1 MPPQPVGCQRRVHM
15 LLTTPLRI
23 ACIALAAIVPA
34 LATPQ
39 EAERRTP
46 VVMAIEKVAPAV
58 VNVQSRQR
66 VMQRHGMFPGLF
78 SQPEQ
83 RSGEVQELELGA
95 GVIVHADGIVITNEH
110 VIHGAAEPQVTLS
123 DGRKFKATLIN
134 SSLES
139 DLALLKIEAP
149 GPFPAATFAD
159 SSKLLIGETTIALG
173 NPLGLGSSA
182 TAGILSAVNRK
193 VEFEGKPV
201 FTDFLQTSADINP
214 GNSGGPLLD
223 VTGRIIG
230 INTAIDRRGQSIGFA
245 IPANRVREV
254 MEELASPELVN
265 AVSLG
270 LECEMR
276 SGALLVKKVSK
287 DGPAAKSGAAAG
299 ARIVEVAGRKVATLF
314 DLNVSL
320 LRVQAGE
327 AVTLTMEGKS
337 GRKTVELMAAAVQRR
352 FGKQVLGME
361 VADMSPTLARVLSV
375 QVPDGT
381 PVVARVQEGSQAHR
395 LALAAGDVLVSIGR
409 VTVRNTAQVLSAI
422 EHYAKSDEG
431 VRVRV
436 WRAGRILEGI
446 LSLRDG

>member
-1 MPPQPVGCQRRVHM
+1 M
-15 LLTTPLRI
+15 LLTTPLRV
-23 ACIALAAIVPA
+23 ALVAFAAMVPV
-34 LATPQ
+34 LAMPQ

-46 VVMAIEKVAPAV
+46 VVIAIEKVAPAV

-95 GVIVHADGIVITNEH
+95 GVIVHADGLVITNEH
-110 VIHGAAEPQVTLS
+110 VIHGAAEPQVALA
-123 DGRKFKATLIN
+123 DGRKFKVTLIN

-139 DLALLKIEAP
+139 DLALLKIEGA
-149 GPFPAATFAD
+149 GPFPTATFAD
-159 SSKLLIGETTIALG
+159 TAKLFIGETTIALG

-223 VTGRIIG
+223 INGRIIG

-265 AVSLG
+265 AVSIG
-270 LECEMR
+270 LEFETR
-276 SGALLVKKVSK
+276 AGTLVVKGLSNESAKKK
-287 DGPAAKSGAAAG
+287 GGAATG
-299 ARIVEVAGRKVATLF
+299 DRILAVAGRKVATLF
-314 DLNVSL
+314 DLNVAL
-320 LRVQAGE
+320 LGVRAGE
-327 AVTLTMEGKS
+327 PVQLTLEGGS
-337 GRKTVELMAAAVQRR
+337 GKKTVELVAAAVERR
-352 FGKQVLGME
+352 FGKQILGME
-361 VADMSPTLARVLSV
+361 VADMNPTLARHLSV
-375 QVPDGT
+375 QVPEGT
-381 PVVARVQEGSQAHR
+381 PIVARVQEGSQAHR

-409 VTVRNTAQVLSAI
+409 VTVRSTAQVLSAI